1 MENSIEEIL
10 NHAWSCVLSEIS
22 LGYTGNAHYSVRVSK
37 SNFPYL
43 LRSILRD
50 IDELRW

>member
-10 NHAWSCVLSEIS
+10 NQSWSRVPSEIFIRLHWERPLLAS
-22 LGYTGNAHYSVRVSK
+22 EYRK
-37 SNFPYL
+37 RFPYL

>member
-10 NHAWSCVLSEIS
+10 NQAGSCVLSEIS

-37 SNFPYL
+37 AISVL
-43 LRSILRD
+43 ARSILRD